1 MESAE
6 AVESVD
12 DLLVDQASVIVEAF
26 DAVGTSV
33 EVESG
38 FLVHSVEEVVRSD
51 LPSHQIDSVVQRVGY
66 QVQSK
71 MLVVMLKYKSN

>member
-6 AVESVD
+6 AVESAD
-12 DLLVDQASVIVEAF
+12 DLLVDQASVIEEAF
-26 DAVGTSV
+26 DAVETSA

-38 FLVHSVEEVVRSD
+38 FLVRSVEEVARSD
-51 LPSHQIDSVVQRVGY
+51 LLSHQIDSEVQRVGY

-71 MLVVMLKYKSN
+71 MLVAMLK